1 MVTASRRRQ
10 RPTDERHRL
19 TTVLLFLM
27 VLALVASACTGGEA
41 AETGEAGATETAGQA
56 AGGDDGDEAAG
67 DSEGTFVHSL
77 GGEPTTGVDPAA
89 VAAGSYGDRVVIQ
102 VYEFL
107 VDIAPDGPELI
118 PMLAT
123 EVPTMENGLVSEDGL
138 TYTFPIREGVTFHDG
153 TELTAD
159 DVKYSWDR
167 VITMDLPE
175 GQAGT
180 LTEIVD
186 STRVVDDY
194 TFEVTLTEPAAWF
207 LTSVVNSVPAAIVSQ
222 DAVEA
227 NGGVVAGEPNDFM
240 RENAVGTGPHRLVD
254 WQRNE
259 QMTFERFEDYWGEP
273 APLDARWEV
282 SVDDA
287 ATVLGLRGGDFDLVE
302 PVPQMI
308 PEVQGDENIVVDE
321 SGFLLEPLHLAF
333 NLNIPE
339 ESMPEGDTIPSDFF
353 QDARVRRAF
362 NYAFDYEAFIQA
374 GLGGFGAPATY
385 LPPALLGYD
394 PDAPKYEQ
402 DLEEAERLFREAGW
416 WDEGFAVSVLVE
428 ASNPTFT
435 PVGLILK
442 DSLEGMNPNFTVNVV
457 EVAEAQ
463 FDELHAED
471 PFTYPMWIKNGDPFR
486 DPHQLM
492 FTYFHPDGPWGQT
505 LGFRDGYENPDQI
518 AEMIDEAGTTTD
530 PEERERIYGELL
542 TLLYEDP
549 MWIWAADEAN
559 VQIYRSEVQDF
570 VYNPLWIMPRWR
582 FYDKEG

>member
-1 MVTASRRRQ
+1 MMVTTDRRGQGSGSTRRRI
-10 RPTDERHRL
+10 PS
-19 TTVLLFLM
+19 LLALLM
-27 VLALVASACTGGEA
+27 VLALLAAACVGGEA
-41 AETGEAGATETAGQA
+41 AQSTDGEGDQAAA
-56 AGGDDGDEAAG
+56 AGGDEGGGGGDV
-67 DSEGTFVHSL
+67 GTFVHAL

-89 VAAGSYGDRVVIQ
+89 VSAGSYGDRVVIQ

-107 VDIAPDGPELI
+107 VDIAPDGPDLL

-123 EVPTMENGLVSEDGL
+123 EVPTQENGLVSEDGL
-138 TYTFPIREGVTFHDG
+138 TYTFPIREGITFHDG
-153 TELTAD
+153 TDLTAD

-180 LTEIVD
+180 LTEIVE
-186 STRVVDDY
+186 STRVVDDL

-207 LTSVVNSVPAAIVSQ
+207 LTSVVNSVPAAVVSQ
-222 DAVEA
+222 DAVEE
-227 NGGVVAGEPNDFM
+227 NGGVAAGEPNEFM
-240 RENAVGTGPHRLVD
+240 RDNAVGTGPHQLVS

-273 APLDARWEV
+273 AALDARWEV
-282 SVDDA
+282 VVDDA

-302 PVPQMI
+302 PVPQFI
-308 PEVQGDENIVVDE
+308 PEVEGDENIVIDE

-333 NLNIPE
+333 NLRIPE
-339 ESMPEGDTIPSDFF
+339 EAMPEGDTIPPDFF
-353 QDARVRRAF
+353 HDARVRRAF

-374 GLGGFGAPATY
+374 GLGGQGAPATY

-402 DLEEAERLFREAGW
+402 DLAEAERLFREAGW
-416 WDEGFAVSVLVE
+416 WDEGFTVSVLVE
-428 ASNPTFT
+428 AGNPTFS

-442 DSLEGMNPNFTVNVV
+442 DSLEALNPNFNVNVV

-463 FDELHAED
+463 FDEAHAQD
-471 PFTYPMWIKNGDPFR
+471 PFEYPMWIKNGDPFR

-505 LGFRDGYENPDQI
+505 LGYREGYEDPDQI
-518 AEMIDEAGTTTD
+518 AELIEEAGRSTD
-530 PEERERIYGELL
+530 VEERERLYGELL
-542 TLLYEDP
+542 RLLHDDP

-559 VQIYRSEVQDF
+559 VQIYRDEVQDF

-582 FYDKEG
+582 YYDKG